1 MNPGRQKISSVGL
14 FCKVRYMEQKL
25 SNIKRL
31 SNPIAYFLSVIG
43 FLVLL
48 FMVIGAVYYATV
60 AVDYQWRWFKVPKY
74 FMYKSTITLYAE
86 GYGEIDSIVDNR
98 EKKDITV
105 TLEDAGTRT
114 YSVPEGSFDWIEGD
128 MVSPGDILASY
139 EGGWRPG
146 ILAKGLWVTLKIS
159 FLATIFGILLGIIGG
174 VARVS
179 DTPVLK
185 WSAITYVEVI
195 RGSPLLVQIMIFYF
209 VLGTTM
215 NKILLMNGIPKLD
228 PQWYGIMAL
237 SIFTGAYVVEIV
249 RAGIEA
255 IHPGQVEAARS
266 SGMTYFQC
274 MFHIIL
280 PQALKTI
287 LPPLAGQFINLIKD
301 SSLLGLISIRE
312 LTKATREGI
321 TTSLQTFELWI
332 LCAILY
338 LLMTFTLSMCVQ
350 YLERR
355 TATK

>member
-1 MNPGRQKISSVGL
+1 
-14 FCKVRYMEQKL
+14 MEQKT

-31 SNPIAYFLSVIG
+31 SNPTARAFSVAGFIALMI
-43 FLVLL
+43 LV
-48 FMVIGAVYYATV
+48 FGSIYMATV
-60 AVDYQWRWFKVPKY
+60 AVEYQWRWFKIPKY
-74 FMYKSTITLYAE
+74 FVYQQNISLYAE
-86 GYGEIDSIVDNR
+86 SDGEIDTITENKDKFNIVVQD
-98 EKKDITV
+98 EEGKTTYTV
-105 TLEDAGTRT
+105 PA
-114 YSVPEGSFDWIEGD
+114 GSFDWDEGD
-128 MVSPGDILASY
+128 MISPGDIIAEY
-139 EGGWRPG
+139 KGDWKPG
-146 ILAKGLWVTLKIS
+146 LMAMGLWMTLKVSFIS
-159 FLATIFGILLGIIGG
+159 TIFGSLLGIIGG

-179 DTPVLK
+179 STPILK
-185 WSAITYVEVI
+185 WSAITYVEII

-215 NKILLMNGIPKLD
+215 NKILMMNGIPKIS
-228 PQWYGIMAL
+228 PEWYGVMAL

-266 SGMTYFQC
+266 AGMSYFQC
-274 MFHIIL
+274 MFHIVL

-301 SSLLGLISIRE
+301 SSLLGMISIRE

-338 LLMTFTLSMCVQ
+338 LAMTFTLSMFVQ

-355 TATK
+355 TAQR

>member
-1 MNPGRQKISSVGL
+1 
-14 FCKVRYMEQKL
+14 MEPNI

-31 SNPIAYFLSVIG
+31 SNPTARTLSIIG
-43 FLVLL
+43 FFVLL
-48 FMVIGAVYYATV
+48 FTVIGGVYFATV

-74 FMYKSTITLYAE
+74 FVYQETITLAAE
-86 GYGEIDSIVDNR
+86 ADGEIEIIAPNK
-98 EKKDITV
+98 EKVDITV
-105 TLEDAGTRT
+105 KYEDGTNST
-114 YSVPEGSFDWIEGD
+114 YTVPAGSFDWIEGD
-128 MVSPGDILASY
+128 MLSPGDEIAKY
-139 EGGWRPG
+139 KGGWRPG
-146 ILAKGLWVTLKIS
+146 ILAKGLLTTLKIS
-159 FLATIFGILLGIIGG
+159 FIATLLGILLGIIGG

-179 DTPVLK
+179 DTPILK
-185 WSAITYVEVI
+185 WSAITYVEII

-215 NKILLMNGIPKLD
+215 NKIMMMNGIPRIH
-228 PQWYGIMAL
+228 PEWYGIMAL
-237 SIFTGAYVVEIV
+237 SVFTGAYVVEIV
-249 RAGIEA
+249 RAGIES

-266 SGMTYFQC
+266 SGMTYFQS

-301 SSLLGLISIRE
+301 SSLLGLISVTE

-321 TTSLQTFELWI
+321 TTSLQTFELWF

-355 TATK
+355 TSTR

>member
-1 MNPGRQKISSVGL
+1 
-14 FCKVRYMEQKL
+14 MEEHT

-31 SNPIAYFLSVIG
+31 SNPTAYAFSVAGYIA
-43 FLVLL
+43 LVLL
-48 FMVIGAVYYATV
+48 VIGSVYYATV
-60 AVDYQWRWFKVPKY
+60 AVEYQWRWFKVPKY
-74 FMYKSTITLYAE
+74 FVYQSNITIYADVN
-86 GYGEIDSIVDNR
+86 GEIGSITPKG
-98 EKKDITV
+98 EKAEIVV
-105 TLEDAGTRT
+105 T
-114 YSVPEGSFDWIEGD
+114 SPEGDATYVVPKGSFAYNEGD
-128 MVSPGDILASY
+128 MVYPGDVLSEY
-139 EGGWRPG
+139 KGDWKPG
-146 ILAKGLWVTLKIS
+146 LMAVGLWITLKIS
-159 FLATIFGILLGIIGG
+159 FISTIFGILLGIIGG

-185 WSAITYVEVI
+185 WSAMTYVEII

-215 NKILLMNGIPKLD
+215 NKILMMNGIPKLQ
-228 PQWYGIMAL
+228 PEWYGIMAM

-249 RAGIEA
+249 RAGIES

-266 SGMTYFQC
+266 QGMSYFQC

-338 LLMTFTLSMCVQ
+338 LTMTFTLSMAVQ

>member
-1 MNPGRQKISSVGL
+1 
-14 FCKVRYMEQKL
+14 MEQKI

-31 SNPIAYFLSVIG
+31 SNPKAYTMSVLG
-43 FLVLL
+43 FFALVTL
-48 FMVIGAVYYATV
+48 VIGAVYSATV

-74 FMYKSTITLYAE
+74 FMYKPAITIHSE
-86 GYGEIDSIVDNR
+86 GDGEIKSITANKEKFDLTVEVDG
-98 EKKDITV
+98 DTSTYTV
-105 TLEDAGTRT
+105 
-114 YSVPEGSFDWIEGD
+114 PKGSFDWDEGD
-128 MVSPGDILASY
+128 MLSPGDVIAEY
-139 EGGWRPG
+139 RGGWKPG
-146 ILAKGLWVTLKIS
+146 ILAQGLWMTLKIS
-159 FLATIFGILLGIIGG
+159 FISTLLGILLGIIGG

-185 WSAITYVEVI
+185 WSAITYVEII

-215 NKILLMNGIPKLD
+215 NSILTMNGIPKLQ
-228 PQWYGIMAL
+228 PEWYGVLAL

-266 SGMTYFQC
+266 QGMTYFQC

-301 SSLLGLISIRE
+301 SSLLGMIAIRE

-321 TTSLQTFELWI
+321 TTSLQTFELWF
-332 LCAILY
+332 LCALLY
-338 LLMTFTLSMCVQ
+338 LSMTFTLSMFVQ

-355 TATK
+355 TSTR

>member
-1 MNPGRQKISSVGL
+1 MNPGRQKMSSVGL
-14 FCKVRYMEQKL
+14 FCKVRYMEQNI

-31 SNPIAYFLSVIG
+31 SNPIAYVLSVCG

-60 AVDYQWRWFKVPKY
+60 AVDYHWRWFKVPKY

-86 GYGEIDSIVDNR
+86 GYGEIDTIVDNR
-98 EKKDITV
+98 DKKDITV
-105 TLEDAGTRT
+105 TTDAGTRT
-114 YSVPEGSFDWIEGD
+114 YTVPKDSFDWIEGD
-128 MVSPGDILASY
+128 MVSPGDIIASY
-139 EGGWRPG
+139 EGGWKPG

-159 FLATIFGILLGIIGG
+159 FLATIFGIILGIIGG

-185 WSAITYVEVI
+185 WSAITYVEII

-228 PQWYGIMAL
+228 PQWYGVMAL

>member
-1 MNPGRQKISSVGL
+1 MFSVGPFFKAEL
-14 FCKVRYMEQKL
+14 GMKQNM

-31 SNPIAYFLSVIG
+31 SNPTAYAFSVVGFIALMILVIG
-43 FLVLL
+43 S
-48 FMVIGAVYYATV
+48 VYYATV
-60 AVDYQWRWFKVPKY
+60 AVEYQWRWFKIPKY
-74 FMYKSTITLYAE
+74 FIYQEAITLYVEAD
-86 GYGEIDSIVDNR
+86 GEIDTIAPNKDKFDIVIED
-98 EKKDITV
+98 EDGQKTYTV
-105 TLEDAGTRT
+105 PA
-114 YSVPEGSFDWIEGD
+114 GSFDWDEGD
-128 MVSPGDILASY
+128 SVSPGDIIAQY
-139 EGGWRPG
+139 QGDWKPG
-146 ILAKGLWVTLKIS
+146 LMARGLWITLKIS
-159 FLATIFGILLGIIGG
+159 FISTVFGILLGIIGG

-185 WSAITYVEVI
+185 WTAITYVEVI

-215 NKILLMNGIPKLD
+215 NKILMMNGIPKL
-228 PQWYGIMAL
+228 PPEWYGIMAL

-266 SGMTYFQC
+266 AGMGYFQC
-274 MFHIIL
+274 MFYIIL

-301 SSLLGLISIRE
+301 SSLLGMISIRE

-338 LLMTFTLSMCVQ
+338 LLMTFTLSMFVQ

-355 TATK
+355 TAQK

>member
-1 MNPGRQKISSVGL
+1 
-14 FCKVRYMEQKL
+14 MEQKM

-31 SNPIAYFLSVIG
+31 SNPTAYAFSVVGFIALML
-43 FLVLL
+43 LV
-48 FMVIGAVYYATV
+48 FGSVYYATV
-60 AVDYQWRWFKVPKY
+60 AVEYQWRWFKIPKY
-74 FMYKSTITLYAE
+74 FMYQEAVTLYAE
-86 GYGEIDSIVDNR
+86 ADGEIDTITANKKKFDIVIED
-98 EKKDITV
+98 EEGKKTYTV
-105 TLEDAGTRT
+105 PA
-114 YSVPEGSFDWIEGD
+114 GSFYWDEGD
-128 MVSPGDILASY
+128 AVSPGDTIAQY
-139 EGGWRPG
+139 KGDWKPG
-146 ILAKGLWVTLKIS
+146 LMARGLWITLKIS
-159 FLATIFGILLGIIGG
+159 FISTIFGILLGIIGG

-185 WSAITYVEVI
+185 WTAITYVEVI

-215 NKILLMNGIPKLD
+215 NKILMMNGIPKL
-228 PQWYGIMAL
+228 PPEWYGIMAM

-266 SGMTYFQC
+266 AGMGYFQC
-274 MFHIIL
+274 MFYIIL

-301 SSLLGLISIRE
+301 SSLLGMISIRE

-332 LCAILY
+332 LCAVLY
-338 LLMTFTLSMCVQ
+338 LLMTFTLSMFVQ

-355 TATK
+355 TAQK

>member
-1 MNPGRQKISSVGL
+1 MKQKIS
-14 FCKVRYMEQKL
+14 
-25 SNIKRL
+25 NITRL
-31 SNPIAYFLSVIG
+31 SNPTAYILSVSG
-43 FLVLL
+43 FIALMLLV
-48 FMVIGAVYYATV
+48 FGAVYYATI
-60 AVDYQWRWFKVPKY
+60 AVEYQWRWFKISKY
-74 FMYKSTITLYAE
+74 FIYQETITLYAE
-86 GYGEIDSIVDNR
+86 DDGEIDTITENKDKFDIVIQNEDGTNTF
-98 EKKDITV
+98 TV
-105 TLEDAGTRT
+105 PA
-114 YSVPEGSFDWIEGD
+114 GSFDWDEGD
-128 MVSPGDILASY
+128 SIFTGDRIAQY
-139 EGGWRPG
+139 KGGWKPG
-146 ILAKGLWVTLKIS
+146 LMAIGLWITLKIS
-159 FLATIFGILLGIIGG
+159 FISTIFGIILGIIGG

-179 DTPVLK
+179 NTPFLK
-185 WSAITYVEVI
+185 WSAITYVEII

-209 VLGTTM
+209 VLGTTI
-215 NKILLMNGIPKLD
+215 NKILMMNGIPKID
-228 PQWYGIMAL
+228 PEWYGIMAL

-249 RAGIEA
+249 RAGIES

-301 SSLLGLISIRE
+301 SSLLGMISIRE

-332 LCAILY
+332 LCAVLY
-338 LLMTFTLSMCVQ
+338 LLMTFTLSMVVQ

>member
-1 MNPGRQKISSVGL
+1 
-14 FCKVRYMEQKL
+14 MEQKT
-25 SNIKRL
+25 SNVMRL
-31 SNPIAYFLSVIG
+31 SNPTAHAFSVIG
-43 FLVLL
+43 FITLMLLV
-48 FMVIGAVYYATV
+48 FGSIYYATV
-60 AVDYQWRWFKVPKY
+60 AVEYQWRWFKIPKY
-74 FMYKSTITLYAE
+74 FMYQENITLYAE
-86 GYGEIDSIVDNR
+86 TDGEIESITPD
-98 EKKDITV
+98 KDKFNIVIQDEYGKQTFTV
-105 TLEDAGTRT
+105 
-114 YSVPEGSFDWIEGD
+114 PKNSFDWDEGD
-128 MVSPGDILASY
+128 SIFPGDIIAQY
-139 EGGWRPG
+139 KGVWKPG
-146 ILAKGLWVTLKIS
+146 LMAMGLWMTLKIS
-159 FLATIFGILLGIIGG
+159 FISTILGILLGIIGG

-179 DTPVLK
+179 NTPVLK
-185 WSAITYVEVI
+185 WSAITYVEII

-209 VLGTTM
+209 VLGTTI
-215 NKILLMNGIPKLD
+215 NKILMMHGFSKINPE
-228 PQWYGIMAL
+228 WYGIMAL

-266 SGMTYFQC
+266 SGMSYFQC

-301 SSLLGLISIRE
+301 SSLLGMISIRE

-338 LLMTFTLSMCVQ
+338 LIMTFTLSMFVQ

-355 TATK
+355 AATK

>member
-1 MNPGRQKISSVGL
+1 
-14 FCKVRYMEQKL
+14 MEQKI

-31 SNPIAYFLSVIG
+31 SNPTAYTLSVIG
-43 FLVLL
+43 FFVLVAL
-48 FMVIGAVYYATV
+48 VIGAVYGATV
-60 AVDYQWRWFKVPKY
+60 AVEYQWRWFKVPKY
-74 FMYKSTITLYAE
+74 FAYNPAITIYAE
-86 GYGEIDSIVDNR
+86 EDGEVQSIAPKGNKTVVTID
-98 EKKDITV
+98 T
-105 TLEDAGTRT
+105 DAGDTAT
-114 YSVPEGSFDWIEGD
+114 YTVPKGSVHWVEGD
-128 MVSPGDILASY
+128 LISPGDIIAEY
-139 EGGWRPG
+139 EGGLKPG
-146 ILAKGLWVTLKIS
+146 ILLKGLWLTLKIS
-159 FLATIFGILLGIIGG
+159 FISTILGILLGIIGG

-185 WSAITYVEVI
+185 WSAITYVEII

-209 VLGTTM
+209 VLGTTI
-215 NKILLMNGIPKLD
+215 NGLLAMNGIPKIH
-228 PQWYGIMAL
+228 PEWFGIMAL
-237 SIFTGAYVVEIV
+237 AVFTGAYVVEIV

-266 SGMTYFQC
+266 AGMTYFQC

-301 SSLLGLISIRE
+301 SSLLGMISVTE

-321 TTSLQTFELWI
+321 TTSLQTFELWFI
-332 LCAILY
+332 CALLY
-338 LLMTFTLSMCVQ
+338 LSMTFTLSMFVQ

>member
-1 MNPGRQKISSVGL
+1 
-14 FCKVRYMEQKL
+14 MEQKI

-31 SNPIAYFLSVIG
+31 SNPTAYIMSVIG
-43 FLVLL
+43 FFALVCL
-48 FMVIGAVYYATV
+48 VVGAVYSATV

-74 FMYKSTITLYAE
+74 FMYKPAVTIYAE
-86 GYGEIDSIVDNR
+86 GDGEIKSIAANKKKFDLMVEVDG
-98 EKKDITV
+98 D
-105 TLEDAGTRT
+105 TRT
-114 YSVPEGSFDWIEGD
+114 YTLPKGAFNWNEGD
-128 MVSPGDILASY
+128 LLSPGDVIAEY
-139 EGGWRPG
+139 QGDWKPG
-146 ILAKGLWVTLKIS
+146 ILALGLWMTLKIS
-159 FLATIFGILLGIIGG
+159 FISTLLGILLGIIGG

-185 WSAITYVEVI
+185 WSAITYVEII

-215 NKILLMNGIPKLD
+215 NSILTMNGIPKIQ
-228 PQWYGIMAL
+228 PEWYGVLAL

-266 SGMTYFQC
+266 AGMTYFQC

-301 SSLLGLISIRE
+301 SSLLGMIAIRE

-321 TTSLQTFELWI
+321 TTSLQTFELWF
-332 LCAILY
+332 LCALLY
-338 LLMTFTLSMCVQ
+338 LSMTFTLSMFVQ

-355 TATK
+355 TSTR

>member
-1 MNPGRQKISSVGL
+1 
-14 FCKVRYMEQKL
+14 MEQHT

-31 SNPIAYFLSVIG
+31 SNPTAYTFSVLGFIALVI
-43 FLVLL
+43 LV
-48 FMVIGAVYYATV
+48 FGSVYYATV

-74 FMYKSTITLYAE
+74 FMYQETISLYAE
-86 GYGEIDSIVDNR
+86 ADGEVDSIVANSD
-98 EKKDITV
+98 KFDITV
-105 TLEDAGTRT
+105 QIDGEKAT
-114 YSVPEGSFDWIEGD
+114 YTVPKGSFDWIEGD
-128 MVSPGDILASY
+128 MLSPGDIIAEY
-139 EGGWRPG
+139 KGGYKPG
-146 ILAKGLWVTLKIS
+146 LMAIGLWVTLKIS
-159 FLATIFGILLGIIGG
+159 FISTIFGILLGIVGG

-179 DTPVLK
+179 STPVLK
-185 WSAITYVEVI
+185 WSAITYVEII

-215 NKILLMNGIPKLD
+215 NKILMMNGIPKLN
-228 PQWYGIMAL
+228 PEWYGVMAL
-237 SIFTGAYVVEIV
+237 SVFTGAYVVEIV

-266 SGMTYFQC
+266 TGMTYFQS
-274 MFHIIL
+274 MFHIVL

-301 SSLLGLISIRE
+301 SSLLGMISIRE

-338 LLMTFTLSMCVQ
+338 LTMTFTLSMCVQ

>member
-1 MNPGRQKISSVGL
+1 
-14 FCKVRYMEQKL
+14 MEKKA

-31 SNPIAYFLSVIG
+31 SNPTAYNISIAGFIALVILVFGSVYF
-43 FLVLL
+43 
-48 FMVIGAVYYATV
+48 ATV
-60 AVDYQWRWFKVPKY
+60 TVDYQWRWFKIPKY
-74 FMYKSTITLYAE
+74 FMYQETISIYAE
-86 GYGEIDSIVDNR
+86 SDGEIETIKKNKGKVDIVIVEEDGTNTY
-98 EKKDITV
+98 TV
-105 TLEDAGTRT
+105 
-114 YSVPEGSFDWIEGD
+114 PKGSFDWDEGD
-128 MVSPGDILASY
+128 MTSPGDVIAQY
-139 EGGWRPG
+139 TGGWRPG
-146 ILAKGLWVTLKIS
+146 LLAQGVWVTLKIS
-159 FLATIFGILLGIIGG
+159 IIATILGIILGIIGG

-209 VLGTTM
+209 VLGTTI
-215 NKILLMNGIPKLD
+215 NKILMMNGLPKVD
-228 PQWYGIMAL
+228 PEWYGIAAL

-249 RAGIEA
+249 RAGIES

-266 SGMTYFQC
+266 SGMNPFQT

-301 SSLLGLISIRE
+301 SSLLGMISIRE

-321 TTSLQTFELWI
+321 TTSLQTFELWF

-338 LLMTFTLSMCVQ
+338 LIMTFTLSMFVQ
-350 YLERR
+350 WLERKG
-355 TATK
+355 ANN